1 MGASNGADTLYHLKD
16 LTRADIA
23 AIIRGLYGEM
33 KELPGCNMSMPTID
47 GDSNN
52 ICLTIARK
60 SGTKS
65 ASVASFFNDWAHCG
79 IKVVPSHRNKEN

>member
-1 MGASNGADTLYHLKD
+1 MGASNGADTLCHLKK

-23 AIIRGLYGEM
+23 AIVRGLYGEL

-52 ICLTIARK
+52 ICLRAIVVFISNHYCSYHMYCHKGVMPIAL
-60 SGTKS
+60 
-65 ASVASFFNDWAHCG
+65 ACLL
-79 IKVVPSHRNKEN
+79 